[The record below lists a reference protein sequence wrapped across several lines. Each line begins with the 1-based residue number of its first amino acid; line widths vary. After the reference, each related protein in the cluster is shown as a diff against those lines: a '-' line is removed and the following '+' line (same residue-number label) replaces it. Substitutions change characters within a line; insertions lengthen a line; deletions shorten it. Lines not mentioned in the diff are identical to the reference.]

1 MEVVS
6 NIKEE
11 PADMSEVNTTKRKY
25 EDLEIEKIIK
35 ENKKMKQDAEDLREK
50 NEALVRELEERV
62 RCPVCLDIPLTSPIH
77 SCPAGHCLCSSC
89 YQGKAS
95 TCPVCRVKMGANTS
109 LLAMSIIQNI
119 NHQCRFEECTVKIPL
134 KDFEKHKTT
143 CSFRLVTCPSVVCRK
158 GVGYSKV
165 ADHVL
170 EECEYSF
177 VQEHKSYHNPI
188 GSSVVKEYCIR
199 NEHLPT
205 KTFHVMGFFWSG
217 KYFFFTNVKTE
228 GFNRNMYVQML
239 GTKEECSKYRVAI
252 TLRNIDTDENISYTS
267 QPFPME
273 MEEEDKKEGG
283 LTISERLMKKLVSP
297 KKGKEEFSK
306 FHIKLDFQEL
316 PERNI

>member
-1 MEVVS
+1 
-6 NIKEE
+6 
-11 PADMSEVNTTKRKY
+11 MSEVNTTKRKY

-158 GVGYSKV
+158 GVAYSKV

-170 EECEYSF
+170 KECEHSF
-177 VQEHKSYHNPI
+177 VQTRKSFPNVI
-188 GSSVVKEYCIR
+188 GSSEVKSYGFK
-199 NEHLPT
+199 NENLLT
-205 KTFHVMGFFWSG
+205 VTFPVDGSFWSG
-217 KYFFFTNVKTE
+217 KYFFLTDSKTK

-267 QPFPME
+267 QPFPIE
-273 MEEEDKKEGG
+273 MEEEDKAEGG
-283 LTISERLMKKLVSP
+283 LTISDRVMKKLVFS
-297 KKGKEEFSK
+297 KKGKEEFSQCD
-306 FHIKLDFQEL
+306 IQLDFEEL